1 MKLLAAALVLVPA
14 LLVVGSGQAA
24 SPLYDYDES
33 LSKIARESLWQAAD
47 QGRRIRRGKVESVG
61 VRCYRDKKTFEEV
74 FERTF
79 GASARKVIAY
89 YAGGR
94 DIHLR
99 GSTCSN
105 VHLFFSGLNTVRT
118 AGAYAILLHE
128 SLHRQGLRSER
139 LTTCFANEAVRW
151 GTLWYG
157 GTERKALRA
166 RNLAF
171 TFTRVYAPPTYRIG
185 RPDCLALTNR
195 FEWVAYA

>member
-14 LLVVGSGQAA
+14 LLVVGSGHAA

-33 LSKIARESLWQAAD
+33 LSKIARETLWQAAD
-47 QGRRIRRGKVESVG
+47 GGNRIRRGKVLSVG

-74 FERTF
+74 FQRTF
-79 GASARKVIAY
+79 GASARQVIAY
-89 YAGGR
+89 YSGGR

-105 VHLFFSGLNTVRT
+105 VHLFFSGLNTVKT

-128 SLHRQGLRSER
+128 SLHRQGLRNER
-139 LTTCFANEAVRW
+139 LTTCFANEGVRW

-157 GTERKALRA
+157 GTEQKALRA

-171 TFTRVYAPPTYRIG
+171 TFTRVYAPPNYRIG
-185 RPDCLALTNR
+185 MPDCLALTKR